1 MRQKKILALLV
12 AILLLGFALYQN
24 RSGYALGPN
33 LLALLGILIVAYVYR
48 ASGGSGGGR

>member
-1 MRQKKILALLV
+1 MRRQKIVALLI
-12 AILLLGFALYQN
+12 AIVFLGYALYQN

-33 LLALLGILIVAYVYR
+33 LLALLGVLIVAYVYR